1 MPDQLSPPQPAAS
14 STIDPGDAHQLAQA
28 AGESKIDQARAA
40 GYSDDEISRYLAP
53 KITAA
58 RQYGYSTQEIQN
70 YLGLKPGRP
79 FDDNLIRSQLNNN
92 FAASAKPVTSFEDA
106 LSAGWQMSVTGM
118 AMRGKPPEKTIS
130 PDAPMMSRLANG
142 VAMLGGDLPAMV
154 GGFAAGALGAAETG
168 PGAVVGGTAGAM
180 ALPTALR
187 ETLMDSYQHGHFQNF
202 SDFWGRVAP
211 IFVDTAKSWITGAAT
226 GAAGKAAGAVAPAIT
241 ASPIAQS
248 AIQDTAAV
256 ATMTEVGKRLEGETP
271 SAQDFVDAA
280 VMLGGLKFAGAGAAK
295 LRGIYAQTGI
305 KPQQVVADAQ
315 RDPSVQQDILSRKGT
330 PDAYAQAPPEQTAE
344 NAPRE
349 TSTAKERL
357 AEVSQA
363 EAQRSK
369 EEEQGLQPG
378 MVRLYHGGGDPTDG
392 GPRWVTPNLDYAK
405 GYAEKSGGQVWYT
418 DVPEDHPE
426 VLANTDF
433 NMVQGTNMK
442 ASLMYFEASEG
453 IAKGMRPL
461 EEATPLEGEILPP
474 EGPPGAPPP
483 ERPQPQ
489 EPPPASPEE
498 AQDRIL
504 SHMSVG
510 ERTPERPWTLQRVLS
525 NVYSDIYPIEAA
537 AKRLGGGELPTID
550 DPGRL
555 ASMMAGAGGITER
568 FIHHDTLD
576 FNTGR
581 PNGAS
586 LKTVLDNVPDK
597 DMDGFRAYVAA
608 RHALDLNR
616 QGIETGFDLNAARM
630 VLQNGAKFEQS
641 ANDFTGYLNRVS
653 AYLRD
658 AGVISKEGYDVM
670 VAQRPFYVPFQRV
683 MEKLGGGA
691 KGGAGGGFE
700 AFDPVHSMIG
710 SQRMVIDP
718 VESAIRNTAL
728 FVQMA
733 EKNQVATKLVDLLLP
748 HGEAERTD
756 VPPPPRV
763 DLDALRAAGVNT
775 DPLEGIIQAARP
787 TEGAEIRVFRNGQAE
802 SYRVDPEL
810 AIAMKNLDRQSTD
823 FMTKILGPLSQT
835 LRAGAVLQPDFMLRH
850 LVRDYQYA
858 FTTSPGGFSP
868 LWMVRGIAAQ
878 LGKTE
883 DYQNWLSSGGARATM
898 VSLDR
903 QYLQHSIDELTGT
916 GILDR
921 AWNVLQDPTASSP
934 QKAGA
939 VGRLP
944 WEFAKKYLISYLQ
957 MGVELAENASHIGQ
971 FIKSSQQMSVDGAP
985 LTKEQLLEAG
995 YQSRKVAVDAARIG
1009 SAMRMLNSVSAFS
1022 NITVQDTARVIKNF
1036 AERPMAAALSIGLMT
1051 TLPSIY
1057 TWWNGHNDSR
1067 YKEAPAWERDLFWV
1081 FPTDRWVPAKGN
1093 EARGLPADLV
1103 KRDVDGTVL
1112 VNKGITWRIPKPW
1125 NMGLIFGSGVER
1137 MLNEFQDHSP
1147 HAFEGF
1153 GSSLFGTTIPN
1164 MIPNALTPMIEQF
1177 ANRSTFT
1184 NRTLVPSQQEK
1195 WLPEYQYTDY
1205 TSETAK
1211 AIGRIVGALPGV
1223 SEAKTGTGPFG
1234 GTARALSSPI
1244 LLENYLR
1251 AWTGNLGMY
1260 ALSAADYGLRK
1271 EGIVPDPPQPTKA
1284 LADMPFIK
1292 AFVVRMPTA
1301 GTESIQNFHD
1311 AYARN
1316 KEYFDTFQGMRKQ
1329 GTPEAQQAMRQI
1341 IAVGGP
1347 QIFAQMSQIDKTL
1360 SEQSRIIQDIY
1371 KNPKIPDDEKRQV
1384 IDTVYWRM
1392 TELARI
1398 GNQAMDRISSIT
1410 LAPRATIH

>member
-1 MPDQLSPPQPAAS
+1 MSDQLALPQPAAS

-79 FDDNLIRSQLNNN
+79 FDDNLIRTQLNNN

-106 LSAGWQMSVTGM
+106 LAAGWQMSVTGL
-118 AMRGKPPEKTIS
+118 ATSGKMPEKTLAA
-130 PDAPMMSRLANG
+130 DAPMTSRIANG
-142 VAMLGGDLPAMV
+142 VAMLGGDLIPMGA
-154 GGFAAGALGAAETG
+154 GFLAGALGAAETG
-168 PGAVVGGTAGAM
+168 PGAVVGGTAGAV

-248 AIQDTAAV
+248 AIQDAAAV
-256 ATMTEVGKRLEGETP
+256 ATMTEVGKRLEGEAP

-315 RDPSVQQDILSRKGT
+315 RDPSVQQDILSRKAT
-330 PDAYAQAPPEQTAE
+330 PDAYGNVSEVLRPQGEPGASVLPEVSQGVPREVPPQAPGTAVPGTG
-344 NAPRE
+344 APAEGPSAESLRAAGAE
-349 TSTAKERL
+349 MSPAERL
-357 AEVSQA
+357 AQVSEA
-363 EAQRSK
+363 EAQRSR
-369 EEEQGLQPG
+369 EEEQ
-378 MVRLYHGGGDPTDG
+378 R
-392 GPRWVTPNLDYAK
+392 
-405 GYAEKSGGQVWYT
+405 
-418 DVPEDHPE
+418 
-426 VLANTDF
+426 
-433 NMVQGTNMK
+433 
-442 ASLMYFEASEG
+442 
-453 IAKGMRPL
+453 
-461 EEATPLEGEILPP
+461 PLEGEILPP

-525 NVYSDIYPIEAA
+525 NIYSDIYPIEAA
-537 AKRLGGGELPTID
+537 AKRLGGEELPTID

-555 ASMMAGAGGITER
+555 ASMMAGSGGITER
-568 FIHHDTLD
+568 FVNYDTLD
-576 FNTGR
+576 FNTGQ

-608 RHALDLNR
+608 RHALDLDR
-616 QGIETGFDLNAARM
+616 QGIRTGFDLNAARM
-630 VLQNGAKFEQS
+630 VLQNGARFEQS

-658 AGVISKEGYDVM
+658 AGVISKEGYDAM

-691 KGGAGGGFE
+691 RGGAGGGFE
-700 AFDPVHSMIG
+700 AFDPVKSMIG

-733 EKNQVATKLVDLLLP
+733 QRNQVATKLVDLLLP

-756 VPPPPRV
+756 VPPPPRI
-763 DLDALRAAGVNT
+763 DLDALRAAGINT
-775 DPLEGIIQAARP
+775 DPLEEIIQAARP
-787 TEGAEIRVFRNGQAE
+787 TEGAEVRVFRDGQAE

-810 AIAMKNLDRQSTD
+810 AIAMKNLDSHSAD
-823 FMTKILGPLSQT
+823 IAVKILAPLSQS
-835 LRAGAVLQPDFMLRH
+835 LRAGAVLQPDFMIRH
-850 LVRDYQYA
+850 GIRDYLYA
-858 FTTSPGGFSP
+858 FVTSPGGFSP
-868 LWMVRGIAAQ
+868 WWMVRGIAAQ
-878 LGKTE
+878 LGKTD
-883 DYQNWLSSGGARATM
+883 DYQNWLSSGGGRVSM
-898 VSLDR
+898 ISLDR
-903 QYLQHSIDELTGT
+903 QYLQHSIEELTGT

-921 AWNVLQDPTASSP
+921 AWNVLADPTASTP
-934 QKAGA
+934 QKMGA

-944 WEFAKKYLISYLQ
+944 WDAAKKFLISPLQ
-957 MGVELAENASHIGQ
+957 LGVELAENATHIGQ
-971 FIKSSQQMSVDGAP
+971 FIKSSRDMATDGEP

-995 YQSRKVAVDAARIG
+995 YQSRKIAVDAGRIG
-1009 SAMRMLNSVSAFS
+1009 SAVRVLNAVSAFA
-1022 NITVQDTARVIKNF
+1022 NITVQDTARVVQAFK
-1036 AERPMAAALSIGLMT
+1036 ESPMSTALKVGIAI
-1051 TLPSIY
+1051 TLPSVL
-1057 TWWNGHNDSR
+1057 TWNNGHNDSR
-1067 YKEAPAWERDLFWV
+1067 YREAPAWERDLFWV
-1081 FPTDRWVPAKGN
+1081 IPTDRWVPAQGK
-1093 EARGLPADLV
+1093 EAVGLPADLV
-1103 KRDVDGTVL
+1103 RRGPTGTEI
-1112 VNKGITWRIPKPW
+1112 NKGITYRIPKPW
-1125 NMGLIFGSGVER
+1125 GMGLAFGSGVER
-1137 MLNEFQDHSP
+1137 LLDGFYDHAP
-1147 HAFEGF
+1147 HAFGDF
-1153 GSSLFGTTIPN
+1153 AKSIAGVSVPSV
-1164 MIPNALTPMIEQF
+1164 IPNAITPMIEQF
-1177 ANRSTFT
+1177 ANRSLFT
-1184 NRTLVPSQQEK
+1184 NRTLVPDQQEK
-1195 WLPEYQYTDY
+1195 WLPEYQYTPY

-1211 AIGRIVGALPGV
+1211 AVGRIVGTLPGV
-1223 SEAKTGTGPFG
+1223 SEAKIGTGPLG

-1301 GTESIQNFHD
+1301 STESIQNFHD

-1316 KEYFDTFQGMRKQ
+1316 QTYYDTWMGMAKQ
-1329 GTPEAQQAMRQI
+1329 GDKAAVQQIMQA
-1341 IAVGGP
+1341 GGP
-1347 QIFAQMSQIDKTL
+1347 AMFVKLNQIEKTL
-1360 SEQSRIIQDIY
+1360 GEQSKLIQDVY
-1371 KNPKIPDDEKRQV
+1371 KNPKIPDDEKRQL
-1384 IDTVYWRM
+1384 IDSTYWRM
-1392 TELARI
+1392 TELAKA
-1398 GNQAMDRISSIT
+1398 GNDAMDKMASIT